1 MQMEKIDIWYGKGCL
16 ILSFVLGKK
25 CFLIGESIL
34 KSIILY
40 KLKKF
45 KLIWTDRFLFIGFIL
60 HIFI

>member
-1 MQMEKIDIWYGKGCL
+1 MDKIDIWYEKGCL

-25 CFLIGESIL
+25 CFLIE

-45 KLIWTDRFLFIGFIL
+45 KLIWTDRFLLIGFIL

>member
-1 MQMEKIDIWYGKGCL
+1 MDKIDIWYRKGCL
-16 ILSFVLGKK
+16 ILSFVLDKK
-25 CFLIGESIL
+25 CFLIE

-45 KLIWTDRFLFIGFIL
+45 KLIWTDRFLLIGFIL